1 MDESIIMREIGYY
14 WCKLKLA
21 KHWYICYYNEDGK
34 WYHGFIERNP
44 IEINENQIKLEDYVF
59 KSKN

>member
-1 MDESIIMREIGYY
+1 MREEGYY
-14 WCKLKLA
+14 WCKLKLV

-59 KSKN
+59 KNKN

>member
-1 MDESIIMREIGYY
+1 MREVGYY

-34 WYHGFIERNP
+34 WYHGFIKRNP

-59 KSKN
+59 KNKN